1 MATPVIMP
9 RQGQSVE
16 SCILT
21 EWKVAPGDVVEEGT
35 VIAVIE
41 TDKASFDLE
50 STAAGTVLELF
61 WEADDDVPV
70 LANVLAIGEEGE
82 DVSDLRPQQEAA
94 SAPAPEPSAAPAT
107 PQAEAPAASTPATPA
122 ASLDP
127 SLGASSKA
135 GVSPRARKL
144 ALRSGIDHEGIQGT
158 GPGGRVIE
166 RDVQAVVE
174 GRPRLSASA
183 LAAAR
188 GGDLEPPARGKGLAG
203 MALAGDMLEP
213 GAIEGAEVEQV
224 KGIRKVVAERM
235 MHSLGSTAQFTLNST
250 FDATAVQTFRKRK
263 REEAK
268 ESGGPKIT
276 LNDLIAHALLET
288 LKRHPSLNAH
298 FLGERIARFEG
309 VHLGVAVDT
318 SRGLMVPVV
327 RSACSKSLEDLSTG
341 IKDLV
346 ESCLE
351 GTVLPDQL
359 SGGTFTL
366 TNLGMLGI
374 DHFTPVIN
382 VPEVAILGVGGIS
395 LRPVRGKDGEVSF
408 SECITLSLT
417 TDHQAVDGA
426 PAARFLKDLVDTL
439 ENYPGTDAGND
450 EGENNK

>member
-21 EWKVAPGDVVEEGT
+21 EWKVAPGEVVEEGT
-35 VIAVIE
+35 VLAVIE

-70 LANVLAIGEEGE
+70 LANVLAVGEEGE
-82 DVSDLRPQQEAA
+82 DCSDLRPQQEAA
-94 SAPAPEPSAAPAT
+94 PAPEPSATPAT
-107 PQAEAPAASTPATPA
+107 PQAEAPAAQAAPAVPVG
-122 ASLDP
+122 P
-127 SLGASSKA
+127 SPGASSEA

-144 ALRSGIDHEGIQGT
+144 ALRSGIDPEGIQGT

-166 RDVQAVVE
+166 RDVEAVIE

-183 LAAAR
+183 LAAAQ

-213 GAIEGAEVEQV
+213 GAIEGAEVEPV
-224 KGIRKVVAERM
+224 KGIRKLIAERM
-235 MHSLGSTAQFTLNST
+235 MQSLGNTAQFTLNST
-250 FDATAVQTFRKRK
+250 FDATAVQTFRKQR

-298 FLGERIARFEG
+298 FLGECIARFEE

-318 SRGLMVPVV
+318 PRGLMVPVL
-327 RSACSKSLEDLSTG
+327 RSACAKSLEEVSSG
-341 IKDLV
+341 IKTMV
-346 ESCLE
+346 ESCIE
-351 GTVLPDQL
+351 GTILPDQL

-382 VPEVAILGVGGIS
+382 PPEAAILGVGGIS
-395 LRPVRGKDGEVSF
+395 LRPVRSKDGEISYA
-408 SECITLSLT
+408 ECITLSLT
-417 TDHQAVDGA
+417 IDHQAVDGA

-439 ENYPGTDAGND
+439 NNYPGANAGND
-450 EGENNK
+450 KGDE